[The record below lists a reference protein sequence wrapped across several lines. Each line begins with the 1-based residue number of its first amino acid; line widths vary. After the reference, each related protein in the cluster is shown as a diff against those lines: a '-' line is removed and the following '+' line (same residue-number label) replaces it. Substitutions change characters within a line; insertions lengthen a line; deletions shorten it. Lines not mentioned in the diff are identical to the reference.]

1 MPKLAIAGDVML
13 GRMVNETIAHRG
25 FAYPWGD
32 LLPLLREA
40 DLFFINLECAPTA
53 GREPWHD
60 GDYKA
65 FYFRAEPAAV
75 QTLQAAGVDFASLA
89 NNHAMDFGAQGLL
102 DTCRILDEAGIAH
115 AGAAEDIGSAR
126 VPARLKAPGARLA
139 VVAFAD
145 HPMGW
150 AASAGRPGINYVE
163 VSQNPEDFAPVAR
176 ALAEARE
183 GADFVIFSIH
193 WGPNMR
199 SRPTRDFRQ
208 FARRVVEGGA
218 DLFWGHSAHLVQGIE
233 DWKGRPILYDT
244 GDFVDDYAVG
254 PERNDLS
261 ALFLVEIGA
270 GMVERIKLVPVSID
284 NMQVN
289 LAHDAERALFAPRM
303 RDLCEE
309 MGTKLT
315 ESGARLVVAIPS

>member
-1 MPKLAIAGDVML
+1 LPKLAIAGDVML
-13 GRMVNETIAHRG
+13 GRIVNETMAERG
-25 FAYPWGD
+25 FLYPWGD
-32 LLPLLREA
+32 VLPLLREA
-40 DLFFINLECAPTA
+40 DLFLLNLECALTSS
-53 GREPWHD
+53 REPWHD

-65 FYFRAEPAAV
+65 FYFRAEPTAV
-75 QTLQAAGVDFASLA
+75 QTLLAAGVDFASLA
-89 NNHAMDFGAQGLL
+89 NNHAMDFGAEGLL

-115 AGAAEDIGSAR
+115 AGAGADIDR
-126 VPARLKAPGARLA
+126 ARLAARLRAPGVSVA

-145 HPMGW
+145 HPMAW
-150 AASAGRPGINYVE
+150 AAAEGRPGINYLE
-163 VSQNPEDFAPVAR
+163 VSQEPEDFAPIVS
-176 ALAEARE
+176 ALSEARK

-199 SRPTRDFRQ
+199 SRPTPDFRQ
-208 FARRVVEGGA
+208 FARRIIEAGA

-233 DWKGRPILYDT
+233 MWKGRPILHDT

-261 ALFLVEIGA
+261 ALFLLEIGP
-270 GMVERIKLVPVSID
+270 GRVEKVELVPVSID

-289 LAHDAERALFAPRM
+289 RARDAERAVFAGRM
-303 RDLCEE
+303 KDLCQE

-315 ESGARLVVAIPS
+315 ESGARLVVASP